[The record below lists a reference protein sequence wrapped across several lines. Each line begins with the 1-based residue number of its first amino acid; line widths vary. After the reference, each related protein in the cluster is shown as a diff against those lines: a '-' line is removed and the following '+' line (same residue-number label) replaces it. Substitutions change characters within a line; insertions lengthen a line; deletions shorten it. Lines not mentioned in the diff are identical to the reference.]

1 MREHLFPGVDSRLLL
16 LGILHG
22 RQIVGSLCLLLIAV
36 RIKGRDN
43 ERKYHNDN
51 NHHKAYHSHFIFC
64 QTAHTVFPEAHAL
77 PHDNLALL
85 FLLGCR
91 QEILGIKF

>member
-1 MREHLFPGVDSRLLL
+1 MREHLFPGIDSRLLL

-22 RQIVGSLCLLLIAV
+22 RQIVCPLCLLLIAV
-36 RIKGRDN
+36 RIKARNDK
-43 ERKYHNDN
+43 RKNHNHN
-51 NHHKAYHSHFIFC
+51 NHYKAYHSHFISY

-85 FLLGCR
+85 FLFGCR
-91 QEILGIKF
+91 QEILRIKF